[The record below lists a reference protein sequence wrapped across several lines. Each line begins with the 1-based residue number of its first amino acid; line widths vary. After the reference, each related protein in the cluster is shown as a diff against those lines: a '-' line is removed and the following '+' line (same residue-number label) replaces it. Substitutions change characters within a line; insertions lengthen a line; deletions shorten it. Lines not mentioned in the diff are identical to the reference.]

1 MSSLSKTNQEDGV
14 ARCGHQ
20 ETLFRF
26 FLVGFRQETPTSTP
40 TGVSGGGSSVFWGGH
55 VRMKEVSV
63 FAGRNVHIRPAAPVP
78 VHADGEEVGVGEV
91 SAWIEAKRMRVIGA
105 ELGE

>member
-1 MSSLSKTNQEDGV
+1 MRTPRNVVSLLLGW
-14 ARCGHQ
+14 
-20 ETLFRF
+20 F
-26 FLVGFRQETPTSTP
+26 STRNP
-40 TGVSGGGSSVFWGGH
+40 HFDATGVSGGGSSVFWGGH

-78 VHADGEEVGVGEV
+78 VHADGEEAGVGEV

-105 ELGE
+105 ELGG